1 VKILIADDHPM
12 IRTAIEVLLRD
23 TGLTIAGS
31 ATTGEEAI
39 RALDEVKPDLL
50 LLDLQMPEG
59 SGMDVLRAVRSSGKL
74 LRVVLLTA
82 GIEDPALMEAHALQ
96 VDGMVLKNSDPAYLL
111 ECLDAVRAGRSWID
125 PELRDRIAAL
135 GESLPAERPS
145 LAPRERELIKHVRQG
160 LRNREIAKELGVTEG
175 TVKVYL
181 HNVFDKLGV
190 KNRTELAI
198 RADEF
203 LAGSF
208 VKPIRS

>member
-31 ATTGEEAI
+31 ATTGAEAM
-39 RALDEVKPDLL
+39 RALDELKPDLL

-59 SGMDVLRAVRSSGKL
+59 SGMNVLRAVRSSGRR

-82 GIEDPALMEAHALQ
+82 GIEDPALMEAHALE
-96 VDGMVLKNSDPAYLL
+96 VDGMVLKNSDPAFLI

-135 GESLPAERPS
+135 GERVPPERPP

-208 VKPIRS
+208 IRPSRP

>member
-1 VKILIADDHPM
+1 MNILIADDHPM

-23 TGLTIAGS
+23 TGLTIGGS
-31 ATTGEEAI
+31 ATTGEEAL

-59 SGMDVLRAVRSSGKL
+59 SGMDVLRTVRSSGRR

-82 GIEDPALMEAHALQ
+82 GIEDPALMEAHSLG
-96 VDGMVLKNSDPAYLL
+96 VDGMVLKNSDPAYLM
-111 ECLDAVRAGRSWID
+111 ECLDAVRAGR
-125 PELRDRIAAL
+125 IAAL
-135 GESLPAERPS
+135 GESVPAERPS
-145 LAPRERELIKHVRQG
+145 LAPRERELIKYVRQG